1 MKLNFQLLDQ
11 PITIEAAT
19 TLVVEDVSAFSKL
32 IKDVYQYEETTDLKI
47 YDNQYKEIKSS
58 ELLVVTDIL
67 GFGVNVPS
75 VLKLIY
81 GDLEQQLNDKPEVKS
96 EIDNLSDTIKELIG
110 RELLNHELNLI
121 QDEITILE
129 LFKALGIK
137 IEARNNSIYEKLL
150 EIIEVYKYLSKK
162 KMLVLVNTYVYL
174 KPEEIIEL
182 HRYISLNQLDVLL
195 IEPRKTNGIL
205 QYILDED
212 YFLTSENLV

>member
-11 PITIEAAT
+11 PIAIEAAT
-19 TLVVEDVSAFSKL
+19 TLVVEDVSAFSKV

-67 GFGVNVPS
+67 GFDVNVPS

-162 KMLVLVNTYVYL
+162 KMLVLVNSYVYL

-195 IEPRKTNGIL
+195 VEPRKTNGIS

-212 YFLTSENLV
+212 YFFTSENLV